1 MLNAEF
7 NVSDYYLKSRLQ
19 RVASMDT
26 ALDLAIFKI
35 QQRQLEEAED
45 MLYNIVQ
52 DDSNMRSVYG
62 LVLWEKGE
70 YGPANALFYN
80 LVQENTYDMFLN
92 LILFVLYNKNG
103 NESLSKKY

>member
-1 MLNAEF
+1 
-7 NVSDYYLKSRLQ
+7 LKSRLQ
-19 RVASMDT
+19 RLASPDT

-35 QQRQLEEAED
+35 QQRQLEDAED

-52 DDSNMRSVYG
+52 DHASMRSVYG

-70 YGPANALFYN
+70 LGPANALFYN

-92 LILFVLYNKNG
+92 LIL
-103 NESLSKKY
+103 